1 MFFDASLAS
10 SAFPSEKQGAP
21 RGIPL
26 SVLSKE
32 KVRQGCSLVF
42 LGRSLV
48 RSISLLDI
56 RFPCSNVK
64 NPAWFYGFG
73 VYLGE
78 NSMKSPLTRGGG
90 RCFRAVFP
98 KLFQAS
104 IIVFFVP
111 LRCFASTSMMLE
123 SFANLGQYDYV
134 TSVQMIDI
142 FYEILRARCWI
153 IKEIRFVMRLKVII
167 GIIRE
172 LRFLII
178 TSLWKRFVL
187 FDIFFMWVIRRGKN
201 NEISYKYWRII
212 IISSEIK
219 NNSLL
224 DINS

>member
-64 NPAWFYGFG
+64 NPAWFYGFD

-111 LRCFASTSMMLE
+111 LLRVDTDDAWKFRESGTIRLRHVGSDDWYILWNFTSEMLD
-123 SFANLGQYDYV
+123 N
-134 TSVQMIDI
+134 
-142 FYEILRARCWI
+142 
-153 IKEIRFVMRLKVII
+153 
-167 GIIRE
+167 
-172 LRFLII
+172 
-178 TSLWKRFVL
+178 
-187 FDIFFMWVIRRGKN
+187 
-201 NEISYKYWRII
+201 
-212 IISSEIK
+212 
-219 NNSLL
+219 
-224 DINS
+224 

>member
-1 MFFDASLAS
+1 
-10 SAFPSEKQGAP
+10 
-21 RGIPL
+21 
-26 SVLSKE
+26 
-32 KVRQGCSLVF
+32 
-42 LGRSLV
+42 
-48 RSISLLDI
+48 
-56 RFPCSNVK
+56 
-64 NPAWFYGFG
+64 
-73 VYLGE
+73 
-78 NSMKSPLTRGGG
+78 MKSPLTRGGG

-111 LRCFASTSMMLE
+111 LRCFASTLMMLE

-178 TSLWKRFVL
+178 TSL
-187 FDIFFMWVIRRGKN
+187 
-201 NEISYKYWRII
+201 
-212 IISSEIK
+212 
-219 NNSLL
+219 
-224 DINS
+224 